1 MFEEEANNVKI
12 GVHQVVFNGIKSTLK
27 EHLIPNSPQL
37 SAAVELPYQME
48 IDPLEKSSDMLE
60 LVDDESFILFLRYLH
75 DVLGVCVTDISVG

>member
-27 EHLIPNSPQL
+27 EYLIPNSPQL
-37 SAAVELPYQME
+37 FAAVELSYQME